1 MRNNSIVVQLDV
13 EDETRFGCRV
23 GCINQIA
30 ECLDFLKDKRERQH
44 SGRCWLTILQLI
56 SLTQLDKEV
65 GWMEKNSQTK

>member
-13 EDETRFGCRV
+13 EDETSFGCRV

-30 ECLDFLKDKRERQH
+30 ECLDFLKDKRERQNC
-44 SGRCWLTILQLI
+44 GRCWLIIMPLI

-65 GWMEKNSQTK
+65 GWMEKKSQPK